1 MISSESSQ
9 DEVTVDPRNFDI
21 PEEATENIIQPNK
34 EKEKKLERNNNRE
47 KQTSLPSVRN
57 SNAISNRKNRKLLV
71 HKVPVSFPV
80 AGNLMESAESIGYVY
95 NALQSVNAPRD
106 LHLPADAVVNAT
118 LLNSLENN
126 QDRAT
131 LIVELDTEDR
141 CTQVLKNAK
150 NKREQD
156 KDFAY
161 YITPTPQRLNSRYV
175 SNSDEE
181 INTGNSAEYKKAKKS
196 DKTHK
201 HKSSSKAPTPK
212 TPKKH
217 GKEPKSDGPR
227 ARPEKDRPTNAVSTP
242 LPGTSKINPN
252 ASIDSWHTYPIYTL
266 LLLENIHKFTE

>member
-1 MISSESSQ
+1 M
-9 DEVTVDPRNFDI
+9 
-21 PEEATENIIQPNK
+21 
-34 EKEKKLERNNNRE
+34 
-47 KQTSLPSVRN
+47 
-57 SNAISNRKNRKLLV
+57 SNRKTRQLLV

-141 CTQVLKNAK
+141 CNQVLKNAK
-150 NKREQD
+150 HKREQD

-161 YITPTPQRLNSRYV
+161 YITPTPQRLTARYV
-175 SNSDEE
+175 SNSDKE
-181 INTGNSAEYKKAKKS
+181 INSGNSAEHKKAKKS

-201 HKSSSKAPTPK
+201 HKHSSKAK
-212 TPKKH
+212 D
-217 GKEPKSDGPR
+217 KEP
-227 ARPEKDRPTNAVSTP
+227 NA
-242 LPGTSKINPN
+242 NN
-252 ASIDSWHTYPIYTL
+252 R
-266 LLLENIHKFTE
+266 TECC